1 MGYGGQSRPF
11 VTNGYSDSGG
21 PSRFFY
27 CSKASKKDRG
37 LIGVKKLK
45 IRSDLTPEQRDY
57 VLAELRKAGVSS

>member
-1 MGYGGQSRPF
+1 ML
-11 VTNGYSDSGG
+11 
-21 PSRFFY
+21 Y

-37 LIGVKKLK
+37 LVGVKKLK